1 MDHTL
6 PPASPDP
13 SHVRTRTA
21 YHYLIHTLDASLP
34 PPVPDSQEGRARR
47 NQAAIAQI
55 AALAPANPAEAAL
68 AAAYAAAHAQAM
80 DCMRLTHVPET
91 PGHLTLKCNAQAALM
106 MRQAQGAVC
115 TLLRLQATRRKQDAD
130 SDAATQAAWA
140 EHCAA
145 EWMQE
150 ALPDPVMPERTAIPA
165 PSPVEPVQPPP
176 APLPS
181 APLPPAPLPSAPLP
195 AMPQPDEPRTAPNA
209 AADEYEHL
217 YPQRAALIRRLGRV
231 PEDASFGP
239 PGDDVVRALLRARA
253 PEGPQ
258 APKTLG
264 RPGA

>member
-1 MDHTL
+1 
-6 PPASPDP
+6 
-13 SHVRTRTA
+13 
-21 YHYLIHTLDASLP
+21 
-34 PPVPDSQEGRARR
+34 VPDTPDGRARR

-80 DCMRLTHVPET
+80 DCMRLTHARET

-106 MRQAQGAVC
+106 MRQAQGAIC
-115 TLLRLQATRRKQDAD
+115 TLLRLQAARRKQDAN

-150 ALPDPVMPERTAIPA
+150 ALPDPLMPEAVAIPA
-165 PSPVEPVQPPP
+165 PSPPEPARLPST
-176 APLPS
+176 PLPS
-181 APLPPAPLPSAPLP
+181 MPLPPTPLP
-195 AMPQPDEPRTAPNA
+195 APAPQPVDPRITPPD
-209 AADEYEHL
+209 AADEYELL

-239 PGDDVVRALLRARA
+239 PGDDVVRALLRGHT
-253 PEGPQ
+253 PEDPQ
-258 APKTLG
+258 APKALG
-264 RPGA
+264 RPST